1 MCRWGGIATGRFY
14 FLPFCGTSRAGAP
27 GAGTPGVRWAPFP
40 SRVVV
45 AVRGTAGAGRRTG
58 TAQLPGAAECTGPR
72 WPDLPCFCSR
82 RGSRNFYLG
91 APRPPTLGGAQRG
104 WAPRSAG
111 RDKSPENSPAA
122 TADRR
127 PTAKKVR
134 KLQAYGHT
142 AQLPKGFPR
151 RGICPP
157 VRPGH
162 LTVWPGSQKVWPGR
176 LAVWAADDLRN
187 TMEGGRQ

>member
-1 MCRWGGIATGRFY
+1 MPCR
-14 FLPFCGTSRAGAP
+14 GTSCMRC
-27 GAGTPGVRWAPFP
+27 
-40 SRVVV
+40 
-45 AVRGTAGAGRRTG
+45 RGTAREVPAAVGLKRRDRR
-58 TAQLPGAAECTGPR
+58 LK
-72 WPDLPCFCSR
+72 R
-82 RGSRNFYLG
+82 RGRVKCISLESETTRSFQSTG
-91 APRPPTLGGAQRG
+91 ASFQPTAASFQSNADQRPQHHDQRPRPPALGGAQRG

-176 LAVWAADDLRN
+176 LTVWAADDLRN